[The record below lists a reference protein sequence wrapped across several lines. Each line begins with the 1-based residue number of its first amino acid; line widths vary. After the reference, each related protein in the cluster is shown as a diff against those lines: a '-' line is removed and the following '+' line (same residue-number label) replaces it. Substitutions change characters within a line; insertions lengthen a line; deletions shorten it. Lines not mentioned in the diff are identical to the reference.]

1 MTGYIGT
8 ASLAGWSHVH
18 SGKVRD
24 LYVPSDPSWHAG
36 AESLL
41 MVSSDRISVYDRVL
55 PSTIPG
61 KGAILTQLS
70 VWWQRQ
76 LGHIVGT
83 QLLDLPV
90 PEEVA
95 GRAVVVRLL
104 QMYGV
109 ECFVAGYLTNSMC
122 AEYQSTGAVNG
133 VKLPKGLKE
142 GDELPEP
149 VFLPSFKGLSGTR
162 DVDVTFDDVAHRY
175 GAEVARLL
183 RRTSIEIYTYA
194 ARVCE
199 RAGIILAANKLEFG
213 YPADAGDETIV
224 LADEVLTPD
233 CSTFWAAD
241 DFVTGAKQTSLGKEF
256 VRKSLNDAGWSPS
269 SPHMP
274 PRLSEE
280 IISAT
285 LNRYERVSRA
295 LQGGAH

>member
-1 MTGYIGT
+1 MIGYKGAAPI
-8 ASLAGWSHVH
+8 AGWSHVH

-76 LGHIVGT
+76 LNGIVGT

-95 GRAVVVRLL
+95 DRAVVVRLL

-109 ECFVAGYLTNSMC
+109 ECFVAGYLTDSMNE
-122 AEYQSTGAVNG
+122 EYRETGSVNG
-133 VKLPKGLKE
+133 VKLPRGLKE
-142 GDELPEP
+142 GDRLPEP

-162 DVDVTFDDVAHRY
+162 DVDVTFEDVAHRY
-175 GAEVARLL
+175 GEEVARLL
-183 RRTSIEIYTYA
+183 RRTSFEIYNYGATI
-194 ARVCE
+194 CE
-199 RAGIILAANKLEFG
+199 RAGIILAANKMEFG

-233 CSTFWAAD
+233 CATFWLAE
-241 DFVTGAKQTSLGKEF
+241 DFVPGAKQMSLGKEF
-256 VRKSLNDAGWSPS
+256 VRKSLREAGWETS
-269 SPHMP
+269 SHLTP
-274 PRLSEE
+274 PQLSAE
-280 IISAT
+280 IVSAT
-285 LNRYERVSRA
+285 LDRYERVSRA
-295 LQGGAH
+295 LQGE